1 MLTPD
6 SLFSVCVS
14 AWLDSLRAR
23 CSPRSVVSIESLV
36 KPWLATWGALP
47 LSAVMLETL
56 RGYMADRRKTGNHGQ
71 GLAPTT
77 INGEMT
83 HLRWFFSWLVKE
95 DVLPTNPA
103 RRLERVRAPKLA
115 PRTFSE
121 PEYHRLL
128 AAAGGQTRA
137 LVELAAETGL
147 RRRALLGI
155 EWAHVDLDR
164 GILSL
169 PGSLLKSGSPFLS
182 PLSPRALAVLR
193 ALHSSASGSQRPE
206 VFSIRRSTLHREFHR
221 ALSRAGLCAGK
232 FHWLRKYFLTQC
244 RRRGV
249 PLEVA
254 MRLSDHH
261 DLKTVLECYRAIDDL
276 DLLRAV
282 GRELPTDEE
291 METETA

>member
-6 SLFSVCVS
+6 SLFSACVS

-23 CSPRSVVSIESLV
+23 CSPRTVVGVTSQV
-36 KPWLATWGALP
+36 KPWLAAWGSLP
-47 LSAVMLETL
+47 LSAVTLEAL
-56 RGYMADRRKTGNHGQ
+56 RAYMADRRTTGNHGQ
-71 GLAPTT
+71 GLMATT

-83 HLRWFFSWLVKE
+83 HLRWFFGWLVKE
-95 DVLPTNPA
+95 DVLPANPA
-103 RRLERVRAPKLA
+103 RRLERVRAPKA
-115 PRTFSE
+115 TPRTFSE

-128 AAAGGQTRA
+128 ASAGGQTKD

-155 EWAHVDLDR
+155 KWSHVDLDR

-169 PGSLLKSGSPFLS
+169 PGSLLKSGSPFIS
-182 PLSPRALAVLR
+182 PLSPRALAVLHS
-193 ALHSSASGSQRPE
+193 LHSSASGSQRPE
-206 VFSIRRSTLHREFHR
+206 VFSIAPSSLHREFHR
-221 ALSRAGLCAGK
+221 AMRRAGLGAGK
-232 FHWLRKYFLTQC
+232 FHWLRKYFLTRC

-282 GRELPTDEE
+282 GRELPASEK
-291 METETA
+291 MESETA

>member
-6 SLFSVCVS
+6 SSVSACIS

-23 CSPRSVVSIESLV
+23 CSPRTVTGVESMV
-36 KPWLATWGALP
+36 RPWLAAWGASP
-47 LSAVMLETL
+47 LSAVTLEAL
-56 RGYMADRRKTGNHGQ
+56 RAYMADRRRTGNHGQ
-71 GLAPTT
+71 GLKATT

-95 DVLPTNPA
+95 DVLPANPA
-103 RRLERVRAPKLA
+103 RRLERVRAPKPS

-128 AAAGGQTRA
+128 ASAGGQTKA
-137 LVELAAETGL
+137 IVELAAETGL

-155 EWAHVDLDR
+155 EWSHVDLET

-169 PGSLLKSGSPFLS
+169 PGALLKSGANFIA
-182 PLSPRALAVLR
+182 PLSPRALAVLLD
-193 ALHSSASGSQRPE
+193 LHCQGPRRPE
-206 VFSIRRSTLHREFHR
+206 VFSISPSTLHREFHR
-221 ALSRAGLCAGK
+221 AMSRAGLGAGK
-232 FHWLRKYFLTQC
+232 FHWLRKFFLTQC

-282 GRELPTDEE
+282 GRELPPSEE